1 MDVKTV
7 LSKIIVGQKP
17 DEHQKHNILLKEVKL
32 TNNPAQVLD
41 ANAAFQ
47 IVTRSYENYN
57 RIIPLYKLINSY
69 PVCCMMVIVIT
80 FRQP

>member
-17 DEHQKHNILLKEVKL
+17 GEHQKHNILLKEVKL

-41 ANAAFQ
+41 A
-47 IVTRSYENYN
+47 
-57 RIIPLYKLINSY
+57 
-69 PVCCMMVIVIT
+69 
-80 FRQP
+80 